1 MYRFQTLL
9 IIITIASCGQ
19 NDKKSSDMSILPFE
33 LILYDANYS
42 SGYTHKFVLTNKD
55 LKIIFKGELEGEKD
69 TTLFETDLPPNEAL
83 KNLSNISI
91 DDLLENYSNPYI
103 EDGSQITVNLKK
115 NNKTKT
121 IHLSNYYQ
129 PDIGFAIEFINGIVP
144 AKYKI
149 NYNKERLLK
158 NQNKLIKS

>member
-1 MYRFQTLL
+1 MHRYLTILAIL
-9 IIITIASCGQ
+9 TIASCGQ
-19 NDKKSSDMSILPFE
+19 RVKKSSDMSIMPFE
-33 LILYDANYS
+33 LILYDAHYS
-42 SGYTHKFVLTNKD
+42 LGYAHKFVVTNRDLT
-55 LKIIFKGELEGEKD
+55 IIFKGELEGEKD
-69 TTLFETDLPPNEAL
+69 TTLFETDLQPNEAL

-103 EDGSQITVNLKK
+103 EDGSQITVVLKK

-129 PDIGFAIEFINGIVP
+129 PDIGFAIEFINGIIP
-144 AKYKI
+144 TKYKI

-158 NQNKLIKS
+158 NQEKNK

>member
-1 MYRFQTLL
+1 MNRFLTILTIL
-9 IIITIASCGQ
+9 TIASCGQ
-19 NDKKSSDMSILPFE
+19 RVKKSSDMSIMPFE

-42 SGYTHKFVLTNKD
+42 LGYSHKFVLTNKD

-69 TTLFETDLPPNEAL
+69 TTLFETDLQQNEAL

-103 EDGSQITVNLKK
+103 EDGSQITVVLKK

-129 PDIGFAIEFINGIVP
+129 PDIGFAIEFINGLIP
-144 AKYKI
+144 TKYKI
-149 NYNKERLLK
+149 NYNKEKLLK
-158 NQNKLIKS
+158 NQE